1 MNDNPNA
8 LQINF
13 YFIKSNF
20 KEILT
25 KLCKKLLNESHKSL
39 VSVSSKKEM
48 EDLDKFLWI
57 NDKQSFLP
65 HKTINCEITE
75 RDNIIIT
82 DKVSLPN
89 NLCKKF
95 DTLII
100 SPEKRIKSFEIFRR
114 FLVFSYKVNIKG
126 LENYKKKLKKK
137 GYTIK
142 CFEESQTFKWKVIN

>member
-1 MNDNPNA
+1 MNDTPNA

-25 KLCKKLLNESHKSL
+25 KLCKKLLDESHKSL

-89 NLCKKF
+89 DLCKKF

-137 GYTIK
+137 AIQLNVLKNPRHLNGK
-142 CFEESQTFKWKVIN
+142 L